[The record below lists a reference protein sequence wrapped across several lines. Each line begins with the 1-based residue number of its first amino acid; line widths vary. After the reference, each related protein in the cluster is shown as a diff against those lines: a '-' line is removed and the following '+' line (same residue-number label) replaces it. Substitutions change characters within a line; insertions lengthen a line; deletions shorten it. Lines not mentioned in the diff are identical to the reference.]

1 MAELT
6 AGGGRLILD
15 AGGVSALARG
25 DGIARATIERAR
37 RVGWPVIIPTPVLVE
52 VHSGRREHAHIDR
65 VVKAVDLLIPTSALR
80 AREAGALRFGSGV
93 LDVVD
98 AIVAAEAIAAAPAVI
113 VTSDPDDLGRL
124 VDAAGRSAGV
134 LVIAV

>member
-25 DGIARATIERAR
+25 DGIARSTIERAR

-80 AREAGALRFGSGV
+80 ARDAGALRFGSGV

-98 AIVAAEAIAAAPAVI
+98 AIVAAEALAAAPAVI